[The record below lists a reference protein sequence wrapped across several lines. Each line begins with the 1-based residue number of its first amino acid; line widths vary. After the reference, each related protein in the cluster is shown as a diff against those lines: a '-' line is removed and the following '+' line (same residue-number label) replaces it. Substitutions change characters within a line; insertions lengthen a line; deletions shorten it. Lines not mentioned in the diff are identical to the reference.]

1 MIAARRGKM
10 KTVSCVVAILI
21 LSSLVVAQPQPD
33 LWMPVEA
40 ALGRSGTMQP
50 DGAYKFG
57 MPRRDLHVSV
67 GGVAVKPGLALGSW
81 AAFNKLGSDSMAM
94 GDLVLTEDELTPVV
108 TKLQQGGIDVTAIHN
123 HLLHETPRVMYVHFH
138 GHGDA
143 VQIAKALHD
152 ALALTAT
159 PSAAAPPSPNPPALG
174 FDQSAVERALG
185 YKGKNNGGILQ
196 FSVPR
201 AEQVTSGGTPVPNSM
216 GIGTAINFQ
225 STSGGKTA
233 ITGDFV
239 MIASEVN
246 QVLAALHAGG
256 IEATAL
262 HSHMLTEQPHLF
274 FMHFWANDDP
284 AKLAH
289 TLRTA
294 LEKMNVKQQQ

>member
-1 MIAARRGKM
+1 MRISKIA
-10 KTVSCVVAILI
+10 VVGIAFLC
-21 LSSLVVAQPQPD
+21 SVAVAQPQPD
-33 LWMPVEA
+33 LWKPVES

-57 MPRRDLHVSV
+57 MPRGDLHVSV
-67 GGVAVKPGLALGSW
+67 GGVAIKAGFALGSW
-81 AAFNKLGSDSMAM
+81 AAFNKLGSDAMAM

-108 TKLQQGGIDVTAIHN
+108 TKLQQRGIDVTAIHN

-143 VQIAKALHD
+143 IQIARALHD
-152 ALALTAT
+152 ALELTKT
-159 PSAAAPPSPNPPALG
+159 PAQGPPPPPNPPDLG

-185 YKGKNNGGILQ
+185 YKGKNNGGVLQ

-201 AEQVTSGGTPVPNSM
+201 GEKITSDGTPIPNSM
-216 GIGTAINFQ
+216 GLGTAINFQ

-239 MIASEVN
+239 MIGSEVN
-246 QVLAALHAGG
+246 QVLAALRAGG
-256 IEATAL
+256 VEVTAL
-262 HSHMLTEQPHLF
+262 HSHMLMEQPRLF

-294 LEKMNVKQQQ
+294 LEKMNVKQQ

>member
-1 MIAARRGKM
+1 MRFARLAAFALAMCSIAF
-10 KTVSCVVAILI
+10 
-21 LSSLVVAQPQPD
+21 AQPQPD
-33 LWMPVEA
+33 LWKPVEA
-40 ALGRSGTMQP
+40 ALDRRGTMQP
-50 DGAYKFG
+50 DGAYKFA
-57 MPRRDLHVSV
+57 MPRADLHVSA
-67 GGVAVKPGLALGSW
+67 GGVAVKPGFALGSW

-143 VQIAKALHD
+143 IQIARALHD

-159 PSAAAPPSPNPPALG
+159 PAQGPPPPPTPPTLG
-174 FDQSAVERALG
+174 FDQESVERALG
-185 YKGKNNGGILQ
+185 YKGKNNGGVLQ

-201 AEQVTSGGTPVPNSM
+201 AEKVTSGENPIPNSM

-225 STSGGKTA
+225 ATSGGKTA

-246 QVLAALHAGG
+246 HVLAALRAGG
-256 IEATAL
+256 IEVTAL
-262 HSHMLTEQPHLF
+262 HSHMLTEQPRLF

-289 TLRTA
+289 ALRTA
-294 LEKMNVKQQQ
+294 LEKMNVKQQ